1 MMKKIL
7 AFLIAFALLFSVSIN
22 VFADGTP
29 AQFDPQTAE
38 KQDPIA
44 PAKMNDNNVLNH
56 TYRVYQVFTG
66 TLAEDGETLGG
77 INWGNGVNPGNC
89 GKGGIIDNLYDDP
102 FFGYVEDNIFHIE
115 LSKITTDKYP
125 TTEEQ
130 NTEAARRIAEIVAG
144 FGDYS
149 EAATEFARAVYQSLS
164 DKYYELD
171 DDGKIIFVND
181 DPKPGYYVIID
192 QYDTSAGADPEEVA
206 NIALLRIV
214 DPDKPLNITP
224 KVDVPVLTKK
234 VLDTNDSWTIPE
246 TLNQIEAW
254 FAEDGSEDS
263 ENWTD
268 SADYDIGDH
277 VPFLITYK
285 LGRISA
291 FPYYMIKIEDW
302 PDDGLTYDNNA
313 IVKVDGDVCDELL
326 PEPFIDS
333 DGCITWYTGRFE
345 TKTATLVHDYS
356 VITIEFTMTLNEEAV
371 TGSDGNENWA
381 CATFPNDPNLR
392 AGGSISSTP
401 NAITAVFT
409 YQARINK
416 VDQDGKPLDGAEFE
430 LFKKIRKT
438 TGSGR
443 EEGTDWEWVS
453 LGNIEPTAI
462 TDPEDEET
470 VISYTFDWKGIDDG
484 DYKLTETK
492 IPGGYNEGE
501 DLFFTVSAT
510 HTANISF
517 DEEEYVS
524 FHDLNITVTGEDGSA
539 FTIEEDE
546 GELTGLVITNVKNQ
560 KGSVLPETGGIGTT
574 IFYVAGGILVAVAG
588 VLLITKKRIG
598 NGPED

>member
-22 VFADGTP
+22 AFADGTP
-29 AQFDPQTAE
+29 AQFDPQTAK
-38 KQDPIA
+38 KQDPID
-44 PAKMNDNNVLNH
+44 PAKMNDTKVLSHN
-56 TYRVYQVFTG
+56 YRVYQVFTG

-164 DKYYELD
+164 AKYYELD
-171 DDGKIIFVND
+171 DDGKIIFGND

-192 QYDTSAGADPEEVA
+192 QYDTSANADPEEVA

-246 TLNQIEAW
+246 TLDQIEAW

-313 IVKVDGDVCDELL
+313 IVKVDGDVCVELL
-326 PEPFIDS
+326 PEPYIDG
-333 DGCITWYTGRFE
+333 DGCITWYTGRFK

-381 CATFPNDPNLR
+381 YATFPNDPNLLVD
-392 AGGSISSTP
+392 GSNSSTP

-492 IPGGYNEGE
+492 IPGGYNEGK

-510 HTANISF
+510 HTANILF
-517 DEEEYVS
+517 DDEEYVS
-524 FHDLNITVTGEDGSA
+524 LHDLNITVTGEDGSA

-560 KGSVLPETGGIGTT
+560 KGSTLPETGGIGTT
-574 IFYVAGGILVAVAG
+574 VFYVAGGILVAVAG